1 MLRIDFSPLTST
13 RVPRVALALAATC
26 LVAACRGGAPA
37 APPVS
42 ADTWAVVDGRN
53 ITTADVE
60 KTFQRNRDV
69 AQTLSTEETLTA
81 KLQLLDDLITQ
92 DLLLAKA
99 RALMID
105 VSQADVDKAY
115 TETKGPMTDEVFT
128 QELSRRNLTT
138 DDVRE
143 TVRRDLIVAKVL
155 TAEVSAKA
163 VVADQEVTD
172 FFNTNKA
179 QFNLSEDGYRLAQIV
194 VTPVQEAQLANR
206 SGDDATT
213 PQAVAAKVKML
224 MERLQGGAAFGDM
237 AMDFSEDPESAQR
250 GGDLGLVPLS
260 AVRQATPAL
269 RDAVLSMEPGR
280 ARVVNQGG
288 ATAIVLLVGVE
299 KAGQRELSTPGT
311 KEQITAALKA
321 RKEQLLRAAYLT
333 ALRTDADITNH
344 VARRLVAGNG
354 KL

>member
-1 MLRIDFSPLTST
+1 MLRIAFSPLTST

-224 MERLQGGAAFGDM
+224 MER
-237 AMDFSEDPESAQR
+237 
-250 GGDLGLVPLS
+250 
-260 AVRQATPAL
+260 QATPAL

-299 KAGQRELSTPGT
+299 KAGQRDLSTPGT
-311 KEQITAALKA
+311 KDQITAALKA

-333 ALRTDADITNH
+333 ALRTDAEITNH